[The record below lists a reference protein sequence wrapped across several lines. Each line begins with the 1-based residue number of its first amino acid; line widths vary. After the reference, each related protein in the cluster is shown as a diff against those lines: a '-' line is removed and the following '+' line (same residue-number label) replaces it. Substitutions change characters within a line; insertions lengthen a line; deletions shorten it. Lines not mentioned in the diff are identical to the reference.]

1 MASSPRLF
9 AVGEDFGALLK
20 EAMER
25 AGRLLSVRARTEKE
39 IRDRLTEAEF
49 DGDVV
54 EAAVLRLTE
63 LGLIDDMDFAREWV
77 RDRSARK
84 GLGPRALEAELALKG
99 VPKDIVID
107 VLKAETGD
115 EETRAAEVAAA
126 YVRKVVR
133 FPLSEQGARLTQM
146 LMRRGFS
153 YEAAERGAKAVL
165 PPEGWD

>member
-1 MASSPRLF
+1 VASSPRLF

-39 IRDRLTEAEF
+39 IRDKLVEGDFEEGVIEAT
-49 DGDVV
+49 
-54 EAAVLRLTE
+54 VLRLTE
-63 LGLIDDMDFAREWV
+63 LGLLDDSEFAREWV
-77 RDRSARK
+77 RERSARK

-99 VPKDIVID
+99 VAKDIVIEAIRD
-107 VLKAETGD
+107 EIGD
-115 EETRAAEVAAA
+115 EETRAAEVAAS

-133 FPLSEQGARLTQM
+133 FPLAEQGAKLTQM

-165 PPEGWD
+165 PPDGWD

>member
-1 MASSPRLF
+1 MASAPRLF

-25 AGRLLSVRARTEKE
+25 AGRLLAVRARTEKE
-39 IRDRLTEAEF
+39 IRDRLKEADF
-49 DGDVV
+49 DPDVV

-63 LGLIDDMDFAREWV
+63 LGLLDDMEFAREWV
-77 RDRSARK
+77 RERSARK

-99 VPKDIVID
+99 VPKEIVID
-107 VLKAETGD
+107 VLREETGD
-115 EETRAAEVAAA
+115 EETRAAEVAAS

-133 FPLSEQGARLTQM
+133 FPLAEQGARLTQM
-146 LMRRGFS
+146 LIRRGFS